1 MGRMVSEPK
10 GYARKRMGDIPSRRK
25 KPSIINPWY
34 LVWYL
39 RNYRFWTILIAV
51 ITALV
56 GIVLV
61 SARLF
66 NLVEQLDDLTWAV
79 AVGSLMW
86 DQGSVTLRIGNG
98 ECEKE

>member
-1 MGRMVSEPK
+1 
-10 GYARKRMGDIPSRRK
+10 MGDIPSRRK